1 MSKRHVEELLSV
13 LSNIFRDITSA
24 LPTLATE
31 LIKDEQTL
39 QSFVRNR
46 GVHALCMDL
55 PAAGKHF
62 DKCLDSGE
70 YIPSGLP
77 FTRRVSSQVVIPKF
91 LRGLHLLVFDE
102 RGTLRKGVESAE
114 AVYFLRQIYYVGKKA
129 ELAFNAE
136 DVRREVGEF
145 YCLDQALPEPEGF
158 WESEAPT
165 RRQITATYTG
175 FRNSELLLGRRE
187 GVESRDSIK
196 SFLTYLDFVSSCVA
210 SALGTYD
217 PENWRLR
224 HGPGAISEVT
234 GPTNKYSWRGWSDRL
249 GCVFPISR
257 YGYHNYSAWA
267 GKAMEEQACSDEG
280 HSRLI
285 AVPKS
290 YRKPRLIAAEPCA
303 NQFCQQN
310 IWHYLATR
318 VEKSWIGK
326 SVRFRDQS
334 LNQALCKRG
343 SEDGTLATVD
353 LSAASDRVTCHVVG
367 QMFRDNPEL
376 LLALQCT
383 RTRLISQK
391 LHDGVPEMIA
401 LRKFSTMGSACTF
414 PVESL
419 IFFAVSVAS
428 VLCSRQRPLTQR
440 EVRRAASEVAVFG
453 DDIVIPTDSRKLL
466 FDALEVLYFKV
477 NTNKSFGKL
486 NFRESCG
493 VDSFRGV
500 DVTPVY
506 WKRPCS
512 NAPETIASTVDVRN
526 NFHRKFMLRTA
537 RYLEST
543 VRGRAIPYVSIS
555 SGVGGYKS
563 FVDPPKPKII
573 RWNEDLQRS
582 EACITVASARVRR
595 VALTD
600 DSALLQYFTEAP
612 PPHIQW
618 EGGYALRPSFVTKR
632 RWVSLDEISHKYIV

>member
-1 MSKRHVEELLSV
+1 MSKRHVEELLAV
-13 LSNIFRDITSA
+13 LHHIFADVGAA
-24 LPTLATE
+24 LPTLVAE
-31 LIKDEQTL
+31 LSKDEQTL
-39 QSFVRNR
+39 RCFVQNR
-46 GVHALCMDL
+46 GIHALCMDL
-55 PAAGKHF
+55 PAAGKHL
-62 DKCLDSGE
+62 DRCLDSGQ
-70 YIPSGLP
+70 YIPCGLP
-77 FTRRVSSQVVIPKF
+77 FTRRVSSRVVIPKF

-102 RGTLRKGVESAE
+102 AGTLRRGVESAE

-136 DVRREVGEF
+136 DVQREVGEF
-145 YCLDQALPEPEGF
+145 YCLDQTLPKPEGF

-165 RRQITATYTG
+165 RDQIAEHYTG
-175 FRNSELLLGRRE
+175 FRRSELLLGRRE

-210 SALGTYD
+210 SGLGVYD
-217 PENWRLR
+217 PEDWRLR

-257 YGYHNYSAWA
+257 FGYHNLNAWA
-267 GKAMEEQACSDEG
+267 GKAMEEAVCSDEG

-310 IWHYLATR
+310 VWHYLSTR
-318 VEKSWIGK
+318 VERCWIGR

-334 LNQALCKRG
+334 LNQTLCKRG
-343 SEDGTLATVD
+343 SEDGSLATVD

-367 QMFRDNPEL
+367 QMFRDNPDL

-383 RTRLISQK
+383 RTRFIHQK
-391 LHDGVPEMIA
+391 LHDGVPGRIK
-401 LRKFSTMGSACTF
+401 LNKFSTMGSACTF

-419 IFFAVSVAS
+419 IFFAVATAA
-428 VLCSRQRPLTQR
+428 VLCSRQRPMTQG
-440 EVRRAASEVAVFG
+440 EVRRAASLVAVFG

-466 FDALEVLYFKV
+466 YDALEVLFFKV
-477 NTNKSFGKL
+477 NASKSFGEM

-543 VRGRAIPYVSIS
+543 VRGREIPYVSIS
-555 SGVGGYKS
+555 SGVSGYKS
-563 FVDPPKPKII
+563 FVEPPKPKII
-573 RWNEDLQRS
+573 RWNEELQRS
-582 EACITVASARVRR
+582 EARITIASARVKR
-595 VALTD
+595 VPLTD
-600 DSALLQYFTEAP
+600 DSAMFQYFTEAP
-612 PPHIQW
+612 APHIHW
-618 EGGYALRPSFVTKR
+618 EGGYTLRPTYRTVR
-632 RWVSLDEISHKYIV
+632 GWVPLYDISHKYIV

>member
-1 MSKRHVEELLSV
+1 MSKRHVEELLAV
-13 LSNIFRDITSA
+13 LSNIFADISSA
-24 LPTLATE
+24 LPTLAEE
-31 LIKDEQTL
+31 LSKDEQTL
-39 QSFVRNR
+39 RCFVRNR
-46 GVHALCMDL
+46 GIHALCMDL

-62 DKCLDSGE
+62 DKCLDRGE
-70 YIPSGLP
+70 YIPCGLP
-77 FTRRVSSQVVIPKF
+77 FTRRVSSQVVIPRF
-91 LRGLHLLVFDE
+91 ARGLHLLVFDE
-102 RGTLRKGVESAE
+102 TGTLRKGVESAE

-129 ELAFNAE
+129 ELAFSPG
-136 DVRREVGEF
+136 DLRREVGEF
-145 YCLDQALPEPEGF
+145 YRLDQALPEPEGF
-158 WESEAPT
+158 WESKAPT
-165 RRQITATYTG
+165 CREVEATYSG
-175 FRNSELLLGRRE
+175 FRNSELLLSRRE
-187 GVESRDSIK
+187 GVESRDSIR
-196 SFLTYLDFVSSCVA
+196 SFLTYLDFVSKCVA

-217 PENWRLR
+217 PEDWRLR

-267 GKAMEEQACSDEG
+267 DKAMEEATCSDEG

-310 IWHYLATR
+310 IWHYLSTR
-318 VEKSWIGK
+318 VEKTWIGR
-326 SVRFRDQS
+326 SIRFRDQS
-334 LNQALCKRG
+334 LNQDLCKRG
-343 SEDGTLATVD
+343 SEDGSLATVD

-367 QMFRDNPEL
+367 QMFRDNPGL

-419 IFFAVSVAS
+419 IFFAVSVAA
-428 VLCSRQRPLTQR
+428 VLCSRQRPMTQR

-453 DDIVIPTDSRKLL
+453 DDLVIPTDSRKLL

-477 NTNKSFGKL
+477 NDGKSFAER

-512 NAPETIASTVDVRN
+512 SAPEPVF
-526 NFHRKFMLRTA
+526 NF
-537 RYLEST
+537 
-543 VRGRAIPYVSIS
+543 SI
-555 SGVGGYKS
+555 
-563 FVDPPKPKII
+563 
-573 RWNEDLQRS
+573 
-582 EACITVASARVRR
+582 
-595 VALTD
+595 
-600 DSALLQYFTEAP
+600 YFT
-612 PPHIQW
+612 
-618 EGGYALRPSFVTKR
+618 RC
-632 RWVSLDEISHKYIV
+632 